1 MSAAEATNP
10 ESGDSKLE
18 SKKDATME
26 VDEEDDI
33 IADMQKMGTN
43 DITAR
48 TRLLDN
54 EVRIMK
60 SEIMRLQHE
69 MQAQKDKIKE
79 NTEKI
84 KVCFIKINYV
94 VYSIYLY
101 LSPAVDSTFSATF
114 ITGQQNI
121 TVLSRQCY

>member
-1 MSAAEATNP
+1 MAEVASA
-10 ESGDSKLE
+10 ESGDSKAETKKE
-18 SKKDATME
+18 STME
-26 VDEEDDI
+26 VDEEEDDI
-33 IADMQKMGTN
+33 LSDMQKMGAN

-84 KVCFIKINYV
+84 KVCVNTYFHMTSFRIMILIIWIFLNLWT
-94 VYSIYLY
+94 SLIYFNCRSTKHC
-101 LSPAVDSTFSATF
+101 LS
-114 ITGQQNI
+114 
-121 TVLSRQCY
+121 

>member
-1 MSAAEATNP
+1 MSAVAEPTNP

-18 SKKDATME
+18 SKKEATME
-26 VDEEDDI
+26 VDEEEDDI
-33 IADMQKMGTN
+33 LADMQKMGTN

-84 KVCFIKINYV
+84 KVCVTTHFHMTSFRIMISFIWIFLN
-94 VYSIYLY
+94 L
-101 LSPAVDSTFSATF
+101 
-114 ITGQQNI
+114 
-121 TVLSRQCY
+121 

>member
-1 MSAAEATNP
+1 MSAVAEVIPAP
-10 ESGDSKLE
+10 EGEDT
-18 SKKDATME
+18 KKDVTME
-26 VDEEDDI
+26 VDEEEDDI
-33 IADMQKMGTN
+33 LADMQKMSTN

-69 MQAQKDKIKE
+69 MQAQRDKIKE

-84 KVCFIKINYV
+84 KVNKTLPFLVANVIEILDVDPEDLGVEEDGGHVDLDSQRKG
-94 VYSIYLY
+94 
-101 LSPAVDSTFSATF
+101 AVTT
-114 ITGQQNI
+114 
-121 TVLSRQCY
+121 

>member
-1 MSAAEATNP
+1 MSSVAEAANP
-10 ESGDSKLE
+10 ESGDSKVE
-18 SKKDATME
+18 SKKDVTME
-26 VDEEDDI
+26 VDEDEDVL
-33 IADMQKMGTN
+33 ADMQKMGTN

-84 KVCFIKINYV
+84 KVWLNSCKS
-94 VYSIYLY
+94 VYGPPPLLILAKF
-101 LSPAVDSTFSATF
+101 LM
-114 ITGQQNI
+114 I
-121 TVLSRQCY
+121 

>member
-1 MSAAEATNP
+1 MSSVAEPTNP

-26 VDEEDDI
+26 VDEEEDDI
-33 IADMQKMGTN
+33 LADMQKMGTN

-84 KVCFIKINYV
+84 KVCSNTHLVTPNFLALI
-94 VYSIYLY
+94 
-101 LSPAVDSTFSATF
+101 
-114 ITGQQNI
+114 
-121 TVLSRQCY
+121 

>member
-1 MSAAEATNP
+1 MSSAEVSTP

-26 VDEEDDI
+26 VDEEEDDI
-33 IADMQKMGTN
+33 LADMQKMGTN

-84 KVCFIKINYV
+84 KVRKIALILGLHYHKTVIKI
-94 VYSIYLY
+94 L
-101 LSPAVDSTFSATF
+101 
-114 ITGQQNI
+114 
-121 TVLSRQCY
+121 

>member
-1 MSAAEATNP
+1 MSAVAEPTNP

-18 SKKDATME
+18 SKKEATME
-26 VDEEDDI
+26 VDEEEDDI
-33 IADMQKMGTN
+33 LADMQKMGTN

-84 KVCFIKINYV
+84 KVCVTTYHLMTSFRIMILIIIWIFLN
-94 VYSIYLY
+94 L
-101 LSPAVDSTFSATF
+101 
-114 ITGQQNI
+114 
-121 TVLSRQCY
+121 

>member
-1 MSAAEATNP
+1 MAEVASA
-10 ESGDSKLE
+10 ESGDSKAETKKE
-18 SKKDATME
+18 STME
-26 VDEEDDI
+26 VDEEEDDI
-33 IADMQKMGTN
+33 LSDMQKMGAN

-69 MQAQKDKIKE
+69 MQAQRDKIKE

-84 KVCFIKINYV
+84 KVIFFGFIVKYQYQTNNSCSYY
-94 VYSIYLY
+94 YS
-101 LSPAVDSTFSATF
+101 SSN
-114 ITGQQNI
+114 Q
-121 TVLSRQCY
+121 

>member
-1 MSAAEATNP
+1 MAEVASA
-10 ESGDSKLE
+10 ESGDSKAETKKE
-18 SKKDATME
+18 STME
-26 VDEEDDI
+26 VDEEEDDI
-33 IADMQKMGTN
+33 LSDMQKMGAN

-69 MQAQKDKIKE
+69 MQAQRDKIKE

-84 KVCFIKINYV
+84 KVIFSGSLNGNNTKLMILLLGTSCYLINKN
-94 VYSIYLY
+94 L
-101 LSPAVDSTFSATF
+101 LLL
-114 ITGQQNI
+114 G
-121 TVLSRQCY
+121 

>member
-1 MSAAEATNP
+1 MAEVASA
-10 ESGDSKLE
+10 ESGDSKAETKKE
-18 SKKDATME
+18 STME
-26 VDEEDDI
+26 VDEEEDDI
-33 IADMQKMGTN
+33 LSDMQKMGAN

-69 MQAQKDKIKE
+69 MQAQRDKIKE

-84 KVCFIKINYV
+84 KVIFFGFIKCNNTKFIRTTSCYLIKKI
-94 VYSIYLY
+94 YSH
-101 LSPAVDSTFSATF
+101 
-114 ITGQQNI
+114 
-121 TVLSRQCY
+121 

>member
-1 MSAAEATNP
+1 MSAAEAANP

-84 KVCFIKINYV
+84 KVWFDIHLKT
-94 VYSIYLY
+94 LK
-101 LSPAVDSTFSATF
+101 F
-114 ITGQQNI
+114 
-121 TVLSRQCY
+121 